1 LAASRLRIELAI
13 LAAKLATRQ
22 ADVDSLFRANAELAH
37 TNVRLQN
44 EIDEYEEKLESS
56 GGEPTM
62 SEVEELQAELSRS
75 RSAEESLRRQL
86 EELRSRLNEAEGKLE
101 EYAARF
107 ERQAQHPAA
116 PQTEEELIVRKVTRL
131 EGVEK
136 LLNERIMCLEDQ
148 LLEGEER
155 LQEMEDELMDEKK
168 RVESLEADKSALAK
182 ELEQIGNANQS
193 RSNESQWGWEDQTP
207 STNES
212 ELQKQLDEA
221 KAELLNCQKE
231 LEELREGK
239 GEGPSS
245 QLVEMELMHVRTEL
259 EQTKKEL
266 LEQKK
271 MAVLLESTSN
281 ERAAANELEKTT
293 HMHEME
299 KIECELSSVRQE
311 LEAAQRLLKE
321 KEESEKP
328 QEEQG
333 WGWEDSQPTVDESK
347 ELPVLRAKV
356 AELEESER
364 ECKKV
369 IVEQQSKI
377 ESMQEELVNAETCRE
392 ELEDAS
398 QQVNELQR
406 ELREVYFQMKRQ
418 VQAHNDEEER
428 LKNRISELEK
438 NTESSWGDDWNDTT
452 TSASKVD
459 EEQQELE
466 RIRDEADKKVAE
478 LELQVEQKVCALVDA
493 EKELTVLRVRIS
505 KLETEKLQ
513 TDLQMTAEEDGWGNE
528 WKSEEQKDVDS
539 AAETQRREE
548 AEALVE
554 SLRDVAATLRE
565 QVDELQEKLLSATE
579 VSEERQNEICRLQT
593 KIEQLQTTIESRT
606 ELQEAEHHRSECEL
620 ETLCEERRRVQ
631 DELASAETEK
641 IRLEEQLMA
650 SKMMCDDL
658 KTELQLQKAN
668 SSELTEKYDEIR
680 TRCGDVEAMLK
691 TVEAERNSLSERL
704 AMVKSELEAVM
715 EQIESREEQEKN
727 VDQRSLDELREL
739 KMQKEHLETNLNEM
753 RRELEEKEVQNNLLK
768 DSEAR
773 LLDSV
778 DEYGAQAERYQQE
791 TERLQ
796 QVVNTLERE
805 RTELEEEIEELR
817 NSEKLREQ
825 HQHEAE
831 ERLRVVEKEREVLE
845 TKISQQSTS
854 TAPSIESREFTIISS
869 QLETVTAERNE
880 LRSRLEKTESRLNIS
895 IQEKMSISR
904 SYEQLRSRLA
914 ARRQAKV
921 ASGETSRRS
930 SVANS
935 EADIPEEP
943 RRPEEQPSST
953 QATYFSHQAESV
965 ERQGY
970 REVISGFLED
980 IESFLQAQENY
991 HITVHEIIEALDP
1004 SNRGD
1009 LDEMAKK
1016 KQSMRK
1022 NSVGSVAADAGDTV
1036 QVGFCSITSCEHD
1049 VTDLGQ
1055 VYREGKRV

>member
-1 LAASRLRIELAI
+1 
-13 LAAKLATRQ
+13 
-22 ADVDSLFRANAELAH
+22 
-37 TNVRLQN
+37 
-44 EIDEYEEKLESS
+44 
-56 GGEPTM
+56 
-62 SEVEELQAELSRS
+62 
-75 RSAEESLRRQL
+75 
-86 EELRSRLNEAEGKLE
+86 
-101 EYAARF
+101 
-107 ERQAQHPAA
+107 
-116 PQTEEELIVRKVTRL
+116 
-131 EGVEK
+131 
-136 LLNERIMCLEDQ
+136 
-148 LLEGEER
+148 
-155 LQEMEDELMDEKK
+155 
-168 RVESLEADKSALAK
+168 
-182 ELEQIGNANQS
+182 
-193 RSNESQWGWEDQTP
+193 
-207 STNES
+207 
-212 ELQKQLDEA
+212 
-221 KAELLNCQKE
+221 
-231 LEELREGK
+231 
-239 GEGPSS
+239 
-245 QLVEMELMHVRTEL
+245 
-259 EQTKKEL
+259 
-266 LEQKK
+266 

-281 ERAAANELEKTT
+281 ERAAAAELERTT
-293 HMHEME
+293 HIHEME

-328 QEEQG
+328 KEEQG
-333 WGWEDSQPTVDESK
+333 WGWEDPQPTDDESK
-347 ELPVLRAKV
+347 EIPLLRAKV

-377 ESMQEELVNAETCRE
+377 DSMQEELVNAETCRE
-392 ELEDAS
+392 ELEDAT

-406 ELREVYFQMKRQ
+406 ELREMKRQ
-418 VQAHNDEEER
+418 VQAHNDGEER

-466 RIRDEADKKVAE
+466 RIRDEDRSQF
-478 LELQVEQKVCALVDA
+478 LQRK
-493 EKELTVLRVRIS
+493 I
-505 KLETEKLQ
+505 
-513 TDLQMTAEEDGWGNE
+513 QMTAEEDGWGNG
-528 WKSEEQKDVDS
+528 WKAEEQKDADS
-539 AAETQRREE
+539 AAETQRRVE

-715 EQIESREEQEKN
+715 EQIESKEEQEKI

-739 KMQKEHLETNLNEM
+739 KIQKEHLETNLNEM

-791 TERLQ
+791 TQRLQ

-817 NSEKLREQ
+817 NSEKMREQ
-825 HQHEAE
+825 HQHEVE
-831 ERLRVVEKEREVLE
+831 ERLHVVEKGREVLE
-845 TKISQQSTS
+845 TKISQQ
-854 TAPSIESREFTIISS
+854 
-869 QLETVTAERNE
+869 
-880 LRSRLEKTESRLNIS
+880 
-895 IQEKMSISR
+895 
-904 SYEQLRSRLA
+904 
-914 ARRQAKV
+914 
-921 ASGETSRRS
+921 
-930 SVANS
+930 
-935 EADIPEEP
+935 
-943 RRPEEQPSST
+943 
-953 QATYFSHQAESV
+953 
-965 ERQGY
+965 
-970 REVISGFLED
+970 
-980 IESFLQAQENY
+980 
-991 HITVHEIIEALDP
+991 
-1004 SNRGD
+1004 
-1009 LDEMAKK
+1009 
-1016 KQSMRK
+1016 
-1022 NSVGSVAADAGDTV
+1022 
-1036 QVGFCSITSCEHD
+1036 
-1049 VTDLGQ
+1049 
-1055 VYREGKRV
+1055 

>member
-1 LAASRLRIELAI
+1 
-13 LAAKLATRQ
+13 
-22 ADVDSLFRANAELAH
+22 
-37 TNVRLQN
+37 
-44 EIDEYEEKLESS
+44 
-56 GGEPTM
+56 
-62 SEVEELQAELSRS
+62 
-75 RSAEESLRRQL
+75 
-86 EELRSRLNEAEGKLE
+86 
-101 EYAARF
+101 
-107 ERQAQHPAA
+107 
-116 PQTEEELIVRKVTRL
+116 
-131 EGVEK
+131 
-136 LLNERIMCLEDQ
+136 
-148 LLEGEER
+148 
-155 LQEMEDELMDEKK
+155 
-168 RVESLEADKSALAK
+168 
-182 ELEQIGNANQS
+182 
-193 RSNESQWGWEDQTP
+193 
-207 STNES
+207 
-212 ELQKQLDEA
+212 
-221 KAELLNCQKE
+221 
-231 LEELREGK
+231 
-239 GEGPSS
+239 
-245 QLVEMELMHVRTEL
+245 
-259 EQTKKEL
+259 
-266 LEQKK
+266 

-281 ERAAANELEKTT
+281 ERAAANELERTT
-293 HMHEME
+293 HIHEME

-311 LEAAQRLLKE
+311 LEAAQKLLKE

-328 QEEQG
+328 KEEQG
-333 WGWEDSQPTVDESK
+333 WGWEDSQSTEDESK
-347 ELPVLRAKV
+347 EIPILRAKV

-406 ELREVYFQMKRQ
+406 ELREMKRQ
-418 VQAHNDEEER
+418 VQAHNNEEER

-452 TSASKVD
+452 TSASKVN
-459 EEQQELE
+459 EEQEELE
-466 RIRDEADKKVAE
+466 RIRDEADRKVAE

-493 EKELTVLRVRIS
+493 EKELTVLRVRIG

-513 TDLQMTAEEDGWGNE
+513 ADLQMTAEEDGWGNE
-528 WKSEEQKDVDS
+528 WKAEEQKDVDS

-565 QVDELQEKLLSATE
+565 QVDDLQEKLLSATE

-691 TVEAERNSLSERL
+691 VWKATVEAERNSLSERL

-715 EQIESREEQEKN
+715 EQIQSREEQEKN

-739 KMQKEHLETNLNEM
+739 KIQKEHLETNLNEM

-796 QVVNTLERE
+796 QVVNTLEQE

-817 NSEKLREQ
+817 NSEKMREQ
-825 HQHEAE
+825 HQHEIE
-831 ERLRVVEKEREVLE
+831 ERLHVVEKGREVLE
-845 TKISQQSTS
+845 TKISQQ
-854 TAPSIESREFTIISS
+854 
-869 QLETVTAERNE
+869 
-880 LRSRLEKTESRLNIS
+880 
-895 IQEKMSISR
+895 
-904 SYEQLRSRLA
+904 
-914 ARRQAKV
+914 
-921 ASGETSRRS
+921 
-930 SVANS
+930 
-935 EADIPEEP
+935 
-943 RRPEEQPSST
+943 
-953 QATYFSHQAESV
+953 
-965 ERQGY
+965 
-970 REVISGFLED
+970 
-980 IESFLQAQENY
+980 
-991 HITVHEIIEALDP
+991 
-1004 SNRGD
+1004 
-1009 LDEMAKK
+1009 
-1016 KQSMRK
+1016 
-1022 NSVGSVAADAGDTV
+1022 
-1036 QVGFCSITSCEHD
+1036 
-1049 VTDLGQ
+1049 
-1055 VYREGKRV
+1055 